1 MTDDLV
7 KAALDE
13 MRAAKT
19 AQQFNAAAVKLL
31 PALAD
36 RIEALQAQLKT
47 VCQRES
53 ETTAR
58 YDARIETLEADN
70 ARLRNLTQL
79 HHVIDDLA
87 SGQKPLGAEFEAV
100 LEAHLDEL
108 YER

>member
-31 PALAD
+31 PAMAD
-36 RIEALQAQLKT
+36 RIVALEAQLKT